1 MAPALAAFSRLR
13 ALSLK
18 WWANESCRP
27 AMKTDVAAVFA
38 HIGAMPLLE
47 DLTLEQRFYEHAQ
60 V

>member
-1 MAPALAAFSRLR
+1 
-13 ALSLK
+13 
-18 WWANESCRP
+18 
-27 AMKTDVAAVFA
+27 MKTDVAAVFA